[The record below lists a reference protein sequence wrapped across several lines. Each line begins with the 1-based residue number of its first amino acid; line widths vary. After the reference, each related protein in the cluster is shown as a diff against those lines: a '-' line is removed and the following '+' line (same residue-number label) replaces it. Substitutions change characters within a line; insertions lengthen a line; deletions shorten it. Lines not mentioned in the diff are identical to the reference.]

1 MLRTSA
7 INLLSVIVL
16 IMLTTL
22 SLITIFEV
30 VWLSELKQIWQPI
43 PPCNSSITTTRF
55 FNHLV
60 VVMVW
65 QIHYIVCH
73 YNPIT
78 STITNQW
85 REIQMQ
91 YNNIII
97 NNKTV
102 MKVSLRTQIVTV
114 MPEIMELR
122 KVECLFSI
130 AITVHLSIPQMEEGL
145 R

>member
-1 MLRTSA
+1 MHISA
-7 INLLSVIVL
+7 LLIIAFLVLLSR
-16 IMLTTL
+16 L
-22 SLITIFEV
+22 SLLAMLIFTQPKSQKNGQKTFFV
-30 VWLSELKQIWQPI
+30 QI
-43 PPCNSSITTTRF
+43 CFSSCI
-55 FNHLV
+55 
-60 VVMVW
+60 
-65 QIHYIVCH
+65 II
-73 YNPIT
+73 
-78 STITNQW
+78 NQW